1 MKTKSDIQSKD
12 DIKLMVDTFYE
23 KVKLN
28 EVLNP
33 YFANLNWP
41 NHLEKM
47 YKFWENIAFYTG
59 EYNGNPMEIH
69 KQLNDNNPLN
79 EEAFQ
84 NWITLFN
91 INIDLHFEGP
101 KVEQIKQRAQNI
113 AQVMIMKIIK

>member
-1 MKTKSDIQSKD
+1 MKTKTDIQSPQN
-12 DIKLMVDTFYE
+12 IKFMVDTFYE

-28 EVLNP
+28 AVLSP
-33 YFANLNWP
+33 YFIDLDWP

-47 YKFWENIAFYTG
+47 YKFWENIAFYSG

-69 KQLNDNNPLN
+69 KKLNESKPLF

-91 INIDLHFEGP
+91 KNIDLHFEGP